1 MDILCIIPARGGSKG
16 IPHKNVRLLAGK
28 PLVAHTIEHA
38 LEAKRINRVIVS
50 TDDNEISSISKEYG
64 AEVIERPDEI
74 SGDKASSESALIH
87 VLKHLNEIEQ
97 YEPNLV
103 VFLQATS
110 PLRNPGDIDAA
121 IMKLINCSADS
132 CFSSYKQHFM
142 ARWTVDDDG
151 IASPINMKLSN
162 RPTRQEVPIQY
173 LENGNIYVFKPWVLA
188 AGDRLGGKIVTYP
201 MNILD
206 SIQIDS
212 PKDFQPVE
220 KILKMR
226 ER

>member
-1 MDILCIIPARGGSKG
+1 M
-16 IPHKNVRLLAGK
+16 N
-28 PLVAHTIEHA
+28 
-38 LEAKRINRVIVS
+38 
-50 TDDNEISSISKEYG
+50 
-64 AEVIERPDEI
+64 
-74 SGDKASSESALIH
+74 
-87 VLKHLNEIEQ
+87 VLKTQQKSKQSKICNERQDEFWRRKNRLVPKILIPKILAPKRTEPETCLIRAKDRNLGRGYLTNIDKYVNSPRMWWTHEQRLQHLIREIEQ

-142 ARWTVDDDG
+142 ARWSVNDDG

-188 AGDRLGGKIVTYP
+188 AGDRLGGKIITYA

-212 PKDFQPVE
+212 PKDFQPCE
-220 KILKMR
+220 QILKIR
-226 ER
+226 NR

>member
-1 MDILCIIPARGGSKG
+1 MPR
-16 IPHKNVRLLAGK
+16 KNVWFLAGK
-28 PLVAHTIEHA
+28 PLVVYSIEHS
-38 LEAKRINRVIVS
+38 LKAKRIVRVIVS
-50 TDDNEISSISKEYG
+50 TDDNEIFNISKEYG
-64 AEVIERPDEI
+64 AEVVERPDEI
-74 SGDKASSESALIH
+74 SGDEASSESALIH
-87 VLKHLNEIEQ
+87 VLNHLKEIEQ
-97 YEPNLV
+97 YMPNLV

-110 PLRNPGDIDAA
+110 PLRNPGDIVAD
-121 IMKLINCSADS
+121 IMKLINGSADS

-142 ARWTVDDDG
+142 ARWSVDDDG

-188 AGDRLGGKIVTYP
+188 AGDRLGGKIITYA

-212 PKDFQPVE
+212 PRDFQPVE
-220 KILKMR
+220 QILKMR
-226 ER
+226 NR